1 VGRQRTAVNAS
12 HGRAHALE
20 PMQCHV
26 HLRKLLDADLR
37 QFDLRGHEMEVLD
50 VLATLG
56 GGAVTP
62 KQLQKVV
69 PLELECVDVVAGL
82 EHSTDG
88 ILRRA
93 LQRVVAA

>member
-1 VGRQRTAVNAS
+1 
-12 HGRAHALE
+12 
-20 PMQCHV
+20 
-26 HLRKLLDADLR
+26 
-37 QFDLRGHEMEVLD
+37 MEVLD